1 MSTQNSGAE
10 RIRRAILEAEQ
21 PALLPFFTAGHPVRM
36 SSIRFLSSLP
46 RRAEVVEI
54 GVPFSDP
61 MADGV
66 TIQRASE
73 AALANGATLDWI
85 LQQLEAHGD
94 PGVPLVLMSYANPL
108 LAYGIDKLAQR
119 CSRCHVGG
127 LIVPDL
133 PWRNQATFGKLLD
146 RHGIA
151 LVQMVTPATPEA
163 RMRTLCEGSGGFVYA
178 VTGTG
183 VTGGERLVSQDMTA
197 YMRKVGR
204 VFRAARL
211 RRLRR
216 PQRRPGRGAGR
227 RGPRRNRGLGRGRLP
242 GARQRTPAPSCAA
255 FAPST
260 PGKKGILPSR
270 RAGTPALPAAQ
281 LRGRASSM
289 RTNPEAPATQPS
301 QSGSVSSPNSRAPA
315 ISRAAPVD

>member
-21 PALLPFFTAGHPVRM
+21 PALLPFFTAGHPGKDEFHSV
-36 SSIRFLSSLP
+36 LEQL
-46 RRAEVVEI
+46 AEAGEVVEI

-85 LQQLEAHGD
+85 LKQLEAHGD

-133 PWRNQATFGKLLD
+133 PWEESGDIRELLD

-197 YMRKVGR
+197 YMRKVGEYSGLPVCAGFGVR
-204 VFRAARL
+204 SAVQVEALGGVAHGVIVGSAVVDCLERGKDAGAFLRSLRA
-211 RRLRR
+211 
-216 PQRRPGRGAGR
+216 
-227 RGPRRNRGLGRGRLP
+227 
-242 GARQRTPAPSCAA
+242 
-255 FAPST
+255 
-260 PGKKGILPSR
+260 
-270 RAGTPALPAAQ
+270 
-281 LRGRASSM
+281 
-289 RTNPEAPATQPS
+289 
-301 QSGSVSSPNSRAPA
+301 
-315 ISRAAPVD
+315 